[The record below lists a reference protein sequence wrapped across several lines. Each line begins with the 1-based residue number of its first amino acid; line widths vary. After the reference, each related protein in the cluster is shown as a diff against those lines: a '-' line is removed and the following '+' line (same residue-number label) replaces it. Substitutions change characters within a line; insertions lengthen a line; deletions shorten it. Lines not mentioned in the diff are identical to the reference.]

1 MHACPEATLWVCR
14 LCSRQGNAHRQR
26 CRATKITAVERDH
39 AVDTGVYDYIVV
51 GAGAAGSAHARALS
65 DDPTVSVLVL
75 DWGPDRRADATA
87 ADLLRGAE
95 AAHDP
100 GTSIRVGGA
109 AEPGLLGARCALGG
123 GRAIGGST
131 LVDSALWGTG
141 GPREW
146 RDFAKACKRAGPKR
160 GGADV
165 WLTRLA
171 AAASVPLAR
180 VEAYVGPCDAPL
192 GGAPSSSSTASAVGP
207 YNNNNNNGS
216 VYNGAVTPVSVYLQ
230 RRHWDPGGDARR
242 LFVSSR
248 EIDKGYH
255 HGDQRPQ
262 YNLFREAPPAAY
274 AGGSR
279 ATGNFR
285 GDDNNGDVDNND
297 GGGDDDDDGGGC
309 GDDDDIPDWPMRGTR
324 GRVTVRALAP
334 AWDALSDS
342 FVKAAGRVYGVREV
356 VDHNG
361 ASQFGVTRHV
371 QFAVRL
377 GPPHGFNRQPAGDAF
392 VGRDAEGER
401 CVSCGRRRRL
411 VVLGG
416 ALVERVLFETT
427 PPAAA
432 RREQGRP
439 EHGGG
444 IRPSHTH
451 NNGHHMRGHRDDV
464 PSSVAPKP
472 RAVGVIYLE
481 RGVRPVKVRARC
493 RVVLCASALTPAVLQ
508 RSGIGDPRLLAGI
521 GTSVVFANPAVGT
534 GYHCPYGFR
543 MVASVVAL
551 DPNGGGAPPDVRS
564 DLNPPGTIGMV
575 FAQDATRP
583 SRRRRQWCVLAAAG
597 PLPDYWPVAGDPL
610 VRAASRWAPF
620 GMQSAARDE
629 YRFARGRGA
638 NDEGDEEEEEERTDR
653 SASAAD
659 AWCAP
664 PAPGPAVI
672 TLSAWLLDPT
682 SRGGAIETPSSDPS
696 VLPRARLG
704 LYTDVA
710 DMQSMRALARSVA
723 RLVDTM
729 PPTSDGHRLT
739 LAHPTAEVVADDD
752 MLDLW
757 LRTEAFYVAHRHG
770 GVCRV
775 GPSPEHRAST
785 CGVVDGL
792 LRVHGVD
799 GLSVC
804 DSTVFDQGM
813 GVGTT
818 AGTAA
823 VLATAYAGMLLDGI
837 VDGAHIADTHFVSAG
852 RGAPSHVSERPLP
865 SSLLPTAQYQPQSQ
879 RRRQHQEQRQPL
891 HGRPPADPAADRL
904 FVRITQQQQPPPSQ
918 PLHAL
923 RQPQAHQRQRQENT
937 NAQHRTRAVRPDPL
951 RAHQRPPARSAF
963 AFVTAPSGQDDP
975 KVAPP
980 VPAQRRRRHR

>member
-1 MHACPEATLWVCR
+1 MHQRPDGAAWLCR
-14 LCSRQGNAHRQR
+14 QCVRRNSTRSQSRYVTPKTHIKDEDDGDGGGD
-26 CRATKITAVERDH
+26 TA
-39 AVDTGVYDYIVV
+39 AYDYIVV

-87 ADLLRGAE
+87 ADLLRGVE

-100 GTSIRVGGA
+100 GTSIRIGGA

-123 GRAIGGST
+123 GRAVGGST

-160 GGADV
+160 GGADT
-165 WLTRLA
+165 WMTRLA

-180 VEAYVGPCDAPL
+180 VEAYIGPCDAPL
-192 GGAPSSSSTASAVGP
+192 GGAPSSSSTASANVP
-207 YNNNNNNGS
+207 YSNNNGA
-216 VYNGAVTPVSVYLQ
+216 YNAYDSRHNPRALTSAYP
-230 RRHWDPGGDARR
+230 RRPWDPGGDARAHR
-242 LFVSSR
+242 LFVSYGM
-248 EIDKGYH
+248 D
-255 HGDQRPQ
+255 GDRRGGQRRYDFQ
-262 YNLFREAPPAAY
+262 EA
-274 AGGSR
+274 AGAHAERSER
-279 ATGNFR
+279 M
-285 GDDNNGDVDNND
+285 GDEGDEDA
-297 GGGDDDDDGGGC
+297 
-309 GDDDDIPDWPMRGTR
+309 PDWPVRGTR

-342 FVKAAGRVYGVREV
+342 FVQAAGRVYGVREV

-361 ASQFGVTRHV
+361 PSPFGVTRHV

-377 GPPHGFNRQPAGDAF
+377 GHPHGFNRQPAGDAF
-392 VGRDAEGER
+392 VGSESEGER
-401 CVSCGRRRRL
+401 CVACGHRRRL
-411 VVLGG
+411 VVIGG
-416 ALVERVLFETT
+416 ALVERVVFEMPTVRSGPVASPT
-427 PPAAA
+427 SQRRGRQRRTGRDSDHHHAGQGHEHDRHRREGHRRHGDMPPAATA
-432 RREQGRP
+432 
-439 EHGGG
+439 
-444 IRPSHTH
+444 
-451 NNGHHMRGHRDDV
+451 
-464 PSSVAPKP
+464 KP
-472 RAVGVIYLE
+472 RAIGVIYLE
-481 RGVRPVKVRARC
+481 RGVRPVRVRARR
-493 RVVLCASALTPAVLQ
+493 RVILCASALNPAVLQ

-521 GTSVVFANPAVGT
+521 GTRVVFANAAVGA

-543 MVASVVAL
+543 MVASVTPLAR
-551 DPNGGGAPPDVRS
+551 GGGSGTAPPDVRS

-575 FAQDATRP
+575 LAQDATRP

-620 GMQSAARDE
+620 GMQSAAHEDDDDD
-629 YRFARGRGA
+629 ATHK
-638 NDEGDEEEEEERTDR
+638 EGKGEGTLDR
-653 SASAAD
+653 STSAAD

-664 PAPGPAVI
+664 PAYGSAVV
-672 TLSAWLLDPT
+672 TFSAWLLDPT

-704 LYTDVA
+704 LYTDGA
-710 DMQSMRALARSVA
+710 DMQSMRALARSVM
-723 RLVDTM
+723 RLIDTM
-729 PPTSDGHRLT
+729 PATTDGHHLT
-739 LAHPTAEVVADDD
+739 LAHPTPEVVSDDG

-775 GPSPEHRAST
+775 GPSPDHQANLT

-792 LRVHGVD
+792 LCVHGVD

-804 DSTVFDQGM
+804 DSTVFDHGM

-823 VLATAYAGMLLDGI
+823 ILATAYADMLLDGI
-837 VDGAHIADTHFVSAG
+837 VDGARATDGRPTPGNGSR
-852 RGAPSHVSERPLP
+852 RGAMHEPPLP
-865 SSLLPTAQYQPQSQ
+865 MATARHRPPQT
-879 RRRQHQEQRQPL
+879 QRQPVRVQQAQ
-891 HGRPPADPAADRL
+891 GRPAANPAGDRL
-904 FVRITQQQQPPPSQ
+904 FVRITQHPHPPPPPASQPPASQ
-918 PLHAL
+918 PPV
-923 RQPQAHQRQRQENT
+923 PQRHPQRQENPHNVQQT
-937 NAQHRTRAVRPDPL
+937 ARAARPNPL
-951 RAHQRPPARSAF
+951 HANHHPPPPGRSAF
-963 AFVTAPSGQDDP
+963 AFMTAPASQDNP

-980 VPAQRRRRHR
+980 ALVQRRRHR

>member
-1 MHACPEATLWVCR
+1 M
-14 LCSRQGNAHRQR
+14 
-26 CRATKITAVERDH
+26 KRDR
-39 AVDTGVYDYIVV
+39 AVDAGVYDYIVV

-123 GRAIGGST
+123 GRAVGGST

-160 GGADV
+160 GGADA

-207 YNNNNNNGS
+207 YNNNNNNNNNAS
-216 VYNGAVTPVSVYLQ
+216 VYNDAPTPVSAYSR

-242 LFVSSR
+242 LFVASR
-248 EIDKGYH
+248 EMGDGH
-255 HGDQRPQ
+255 HGDRRPQ
-262 YNLFREAPPAAY
+262 YSLFREAPPAAY
-274 AGGSR
+274 AGDSQ
-279 ATGNFR
+279 TV
-285 GDDNNGDVDNND
+285 GD
-297 GGGDDDDDGGGC
+297 GGDDD
-309 GDDDDIPDWPMRGTR
+309 GDDVPDWPVRGTR

-401 CVSCGRRRRL
+401 CISCGRRRRL
-411 VVLGG
+411 VIIGG

-427 PPAAA
+427 PPSPLAT
-432 RREQGRP
+432 RPGRHRPP
-439 EHGGG
+439 ERDDG
-444 IRPSHTH
+444 IRQPHTRSNGRHMGDH
-451 NNGHHMRGHRDDV
+451 NNEV
-464 PSSVAPKP
+464 SPSAAPKP

-521 GTSVVFANPAVGT
+521 GTPVVFANPAVGT

-551 DPNGGGAPPDVRS
+551 DPNDGGAPPDVRS

-629 YRFARGRGA
+629 YRFARGQGA
-638 NDEGDEEEEEERTDR
+638 NDGGDEEEEDEPTDR

-664 PAPGPAVI
+664 PAPGPAVV

-704 LYTDVA
+704 LYTDAA
-710 DMQSMRALARSVA
+710 DMQSMRALARSVS

-729 PPTSDGHRLT
+729 PTTSDGHRLA
-739 LAHPTAEVVADDD
+739 LAHPTAEVVSDDD

-775 GPSPEHRAST
+775 GPSPEHRTST

-804 DSTVFDQGM
+804 DSTVFDHGM
-813 GVGTT
+813 GVGTA

-852 RGAPSHVSERPLP
+852 RGAASHGSERPLP
-865 SSLLPTAQYQPQSQ
+865 SSLLPTAQYRPQSQ
-879 RRRQHQEQRQPL
+879 RQRQQQERRQVP
-891 HGRPPADPAADRL
+891 HGRPFADPASDRL

-937 NAQHRTRAVRPDPL
+937 DAQHRTRAVRPDPL

>member
-1 MHACPEATLWVCR
+1 MHRGAARHQQPRHAPT
-14 LCSRQGNAHRQR
+14 
-26 CRATKITAVERDH
+26 TTAEHNNNNIDPHV
-39 AVDTGVYDYIVV
+39 AVYDYIVV

-65 DDPTVSVLVL
+65 DDPAVSVLVL
-75 DWGPDRRADATA
+75 DWGPDRRSDPMA

-109 AEPGLLGARCALGG
+109 AEPGLLGTRCALGG
-123 GRAIGGST
+123 GRAVGGST

-146 RDFAKACKRAGPKR
+146 RDFAKACKRAGPKHA
-160 GGADV
+160 GASV
-165 WLTRLA
+165 WMTRLA

-180 VEAYVGPCDAPL
+180 VESYVGPCDAPL
-192 GGAPSSSSTASAVGP
+192 GGAPSSSSTASAAGP
-207 YNNNNNNGS
+207 GNNNRL
-216 VYNGAVTPVSVYLQ
+216 YNDTMGPIPAYPRH
-230 RRHWDPGGDARR
+230 RRHHWDPGGDGRR
-242 LFVSSR
+242 LFVSYR
-248 EIDKGYH
+248 DMANGCHNGVQIGRYDPF
-255 HGDQRPQ
+255 QPM
-262 YNLFREAPPAAY
+262 PAIRTEDCMAM
-274 AGGSR
+274 R
-279 ATGNFR
+279 D
-285 GDDNNGDVDNND
+285 GDDNRVGNR
-297 GGGDDDDDGGGC
+297 GGDDDGDGYGEDDV
-309 GDDDDIPDWPMRGTR
+309 PDWPVRGAR

-361 ASQFGVTRHV
+361 PSQFGVTRHV

-392 VGRDAEGER
+392 VGRDTERER
-401 CVSCGRRRRL
+401 CISCGRCRRL
-411 VVLGG
+411 VIIGG
-416 ALVERVLFETT
+416 ALVERVVFETPSDRRAT
-427 PPAAA
+427 RGQGRAA
-432 RREQGRP
+432 RNNNSTRP
-439 EHGGG
+439 ARARH
-444 IRPSHTH
+444 
-451 NNGHHMRGHRDDV
+451 NGHRGDRRHNDEASAATQR
-464 PSSVAPKP
+464 P

-481 RGVRPVKVRARC
+481 RGVKPIKARARC
-493 RVVLCASALTPAVLQ
+493 RVVLCASALTPTVLQ

-521 GTSVVFANPAVGT
+521 GTPVVFANPAVGA

-543 MVASVVAL
+543 MVASVTPL
-551 DPNGGGAPPDVRS
+551 DPRSDTPPPDVRS
-564 DLNPPGTIGMV
+564 DLNPPGTVGMV

-610 VRAASRWAPF
+610 VRAASHWAPF
-620 GMQSAARDE
+620 GMQSTTMCGE
-629 YRFARGRGA
+629 YRGTHGRA
-638 NDEGDEEEEEERTDR
+638 KKNDGGGNDDDEKQQQQQEAEEHSGH

-664 PAPGPAVI
+664 RGPGPAVI

-704 LYTDVA
+704 LYTDSA
-710 DMQSMRALARSVA
+710 DMQSMRALARSVV
-723 RLVDTM
+723 RLIDTM
-729 PPTSDGHRLT
+729 PPTPDGHRLT
-739 LAHPTAEVVADDD
+739 LAHPTPEVVADDA

-775 GPSPEHRAST
+775 GTSPEHGASNY
-785 CGVVDGL
+785 GVVDGL

-804 DSTVFDQGM
+804 DSTVFDHGM

-823 VLATAYAGMLLDGI
+823 ILATAYAGMLLDGT
-837 VDGAHIADTHFVSAG
+837 VDGACTEGVHPEPLGDDAMLPRAYG
-852 RGAPSHVSERPLP
+852 RPLP
-865 SSLLPTAQYQPQSQ
+865 SASRPTARRRPRDQQQQQPQP
-879 RRRQHQEQRQPL
+879 QPYL
-891 HGRPPADPAADRL
+891 HNQPPAGPAADRL
-904 FVRITQQQQPPPSQ
+904 FVRIVQQPPPPPPPRQ
-918 PLHAL
+918 QLLHPPHAAL
-923 RQPQAHQRQRQENT
+923 QPQSRQQRRQQRQEDPG
-937 NAQHRTRAVRPDPL
+937 AQHRACTVRPNSL
-951 RAHQRPPARSAF
+951 RANQHPPGRSAF
-963 AFVTAPSGQDDP
+963 AFVTAPTTGQDDP
-975 KVAPP
+975 RVAPP
-980 VPAQRRRRHR
+980 VPAQRRRHR